1 MRRTARRAGALMVAG
16 MLSVGLGAC
25 GDDDDEAGT
34 SEDTASE
41 DTAADDLAGGDAAA
55 DGGEFC
61 DAAVAVDAANM
72 GLESGEST
80 PEDVDAAMQ
89 EAEDSAPDEIA
100 EAVGTMVSESKAL
113 AAQAEEAPEGEGPPP
128 IPSEEF
134 FAASA
139 EVGGYLGDNCDLG
152 ALDVTATDYA
162 FGGIPETV
170 PAGTTVLTFAND
182 GTEFHEAV
190 VMQIADGEERSFEE
204 LMALPE
210 EEAMALVT
218 NKAFVLAPP
227 DAETYVTAELDAG
240 RYVAICFVPVGAT
253 PEAMASGAPLDESD
267 GHFMHGMVSEFQVS

>member
-1 MRRTARRAGALMVAG
+1 MSMTARRAGALMVAG

-25 GDDDDEAGT
+25 GDDDEAGT
-34 SEDTASE
+34 SDDTASE
-41 DTAADDLAGGDAAA
+41 DAAA
-55 DGGEFC
+55 DTGEFC

-113 AAQAEEAPEGEGPPP
+113 AAEAEDAPEGEGPPP
-128 IPSEEF
+128 IPSDGF

-139 EVGGYLGDNCDLG
+139 EVGGYLGENCDLA
-152 ALDVTATDYA
+152 ALDVTATEYA
-162 FGGIPETV
+162 FDGIPEEV
-170 PAGTTVLTFAND
+170 PAGTTLLTFAND

-190 VMQIADGEERSFEE
+190 VMQIAEGEERSFEE

-210 EEAMALVT
+210 EESMALVT
-218 NKAFVLAPP
+218 NKAFVFTPP
-227 DAETYVTAELDAG
+227 DTETYVTAELDPG
-240 RYVAICFVPVGAT
+240 RYVAICFVPTGAT
-253 PEAMASGAPLDESD
+253 PEALESGATLDESD
-267 GHFMHGMVSEFQVS
+267 GHFMHGMVTEFQVS

>member
-25 GDDDDEAGT
+25 GDDDEAGT
-34 SEDTASE
+34 SDDTASE
-41 DTAADDLAGGDAAA
+41 DTAAGDLAGDDAA
-55 DGGEFC
+55 DSSEFC

-113 AAQAEEAPEGEGPPP
+113 AAEAEGAPEGEGPPP
-128 IPSEEF
+128 IPSEAF

-139 EVGGYLGDNCDLG
+139 EVGGYLGENCDLG
-152 ALDVTATDYA
+152 TLDVTATDYA
-162 FGGIPETV
+162 FDGIPEEV
-170 PAGTTVLTFAND
+170 PAGTTLLTFAND

-190 VMQIADGEERSFEE
+190 VMQIAEGEERSFEE

-210 EEAMALVT
+210 EEAAGLVT
-218 NKAFVLAPP
+218 NKAFVFGPP
-227 DAETYVTAELDAG
+227 DAETYVTADLEPG

-253 PEAMASGAPLDESD
+253 PDALASGAPLDESD